1 MKIPVN
7 NGKHL
12 KYNLVGTHLDN
23 YDSILNL
30 AHGKG
35 HAMGGFGANLK
46 NNLLVSRPEMA
57 KRTSILLDL
66 RRIQIWR
73 GLIFQNNRRL

>member
-30 AHGKG
+30 AHAKG

>member
-35 HAMGGFGANLK
+35 LAMGGFGANLK

-66 RRIQIWR
+66 RLIQIWR